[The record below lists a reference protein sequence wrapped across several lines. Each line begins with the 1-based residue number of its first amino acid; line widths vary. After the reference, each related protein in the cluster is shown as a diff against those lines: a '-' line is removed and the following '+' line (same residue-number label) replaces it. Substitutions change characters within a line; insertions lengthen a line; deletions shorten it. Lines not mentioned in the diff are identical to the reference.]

1 MFRPSSCPIHYD
13 ERWATMP
20 SADFCL
26 ITCRVAPSCAIGFH
40 LVRSF
45 QSMTL
50 KSQGIY
56 KPEPYWL
63 MTDRVLSRSP
73 HFLSTRRNMNF
84 LCTAASFTVAIR
96 SHDFVVL
103 CQLTSSLRL
112 ICCSCSSARTLCT
125 RSASGFLQTNPR
137 G

>member
-1 MFRPSSCPIHYD
+1 MFRPSPCPIHYD
-13 ERWATMP
+13 GRWATMP

-50 KSQGIY
+50 KSQGTY
-56 KPEPYWL
+56 TPEPDWL

-73 HFLSTRRNMNF
+73 HSL
-84 LCTAASFTVAIR
+84 
-96 SHDFVVL
+96 
-103 CQLTSSLRL
+103 LTEGG
-112 ICCSCSSARTLCT
+112 A
-125 RSASGFLQTNPR
+125 
-137 G
+137 